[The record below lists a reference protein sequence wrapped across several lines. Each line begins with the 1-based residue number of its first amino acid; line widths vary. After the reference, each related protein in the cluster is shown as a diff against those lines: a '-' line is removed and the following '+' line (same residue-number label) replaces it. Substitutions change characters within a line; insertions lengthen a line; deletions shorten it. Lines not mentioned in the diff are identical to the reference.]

1 MSSLNLNIPH
11 KLSKEEA
18 LTRIKGLLS
27 NLKEEQKNLVS
38 DVQENWQDN
47 KGNFSF
53 KAKGFSLAGN
63 IEVNDAAVLI
73 NSDLPFAVSFF
84 KGAIGDMI
92 TKKTK
97 ELLA

>member
-1 MSSLNLNIPH
+1 MSALNLTIPH
-11 KLSKEEA
+11 NLSKEEA
-18 LTRIKGLLS
+18 LTRIKNLLS
-27 NLKEEQKNLVS
+27 NLKEEKKDIVS

-53 KAKGFSLAGN
+53 KAKGFNLAGD
-63 IEVNDAAVLI
+63 IVVNDADVEI

-84 KGAIGDMI
+84 KGAISDMI

>member
-1 MSSLNLNIPH
+1 MAALNLTIPH
-11 KLSKEEA
+11 NLSKEEA
-18 LTRIKGLLS
+18 LTRIKNLLS
-27 NLKEEQKNLVS
+27 NLKEEKKDIVS
-38 DVQENWQDN
+38 NVQENWQDN

-53 KAKGFSLAGN
+53 KAQGFNLAGD
-63 IEVNDAAVLI
+63 IVVNDADVQI

-84 KGAIGDMI
+84 KSAISDMI

>member
-11 KLSKEEA
+11 NLPKEEA
-18 LTRIKGLLS
+18 LSRIKNLLA
-27 NLKEEQKNLVS
+27 NLKEEQKNVVS

-53 KAKGFSLAGN
+53 KAKGFNLAGD
-63 IEVNDAAVLI
+63 IVVNDGDVRI

-84 KGAIGDMI
+84 KGAISDMI
-92 TKKTK
+92 TNKTK
-97 ELLA
+97 ELLK

>member
-1 MSSLNLNIPH
+1 MSSLKLNIPH
-11 KLSKEEA
+11 GLSKEEA
-18 LTRIKGLLS
+18 LTRIKNLLS
-27 NLKEEQKNLVS
+27 NLKEDKKDIVS

-53 KAKGFSLAGN
+53 KAKGFDLAGD
-63 IEVNDAAVLI
+63 IIVNDSDVQI

>member
-11 KLSKEEA
+11 NLSKEEA
-18 LTRIKGLLS
+18 LSRIKNLLAK
-27 NLKEEQKNLVS
+27 LKEDQKDVVTN
-38 DVQENWQDN
+38 VQENWQGN
-47 KGNFSF
+47 KGSFSF
-53 KAKGFSLAGN
+53 KAKGFNLAGG
-63 IEVNDAAVLI
+63 IVVNDSNVEI

-84 KGAIGDMI
+84 KGAISDMI

>member
-11 KLSKEEA
+11 NLPKDEA
-18 LTRIKGLLS
+18 LTRIKNLLA
-27 NLKEEQKNLVS
+27 NLKEEQKDIVS

-53 KAKGFSLAGN
+53 KAKGFNLAGD
-63 IEVNDAAVLI
+63 IVVNDENVQI

-97 ELLA
+97 ELLG

>member
-1 MSSLNLNIPH
+1 MSALNLTIPH
-11 KLSKEEA
+11 NLSKEEA
-18 LTRIKGLLS
+18 LTRIKNLLS
-27 NLKEEQKNLVS
+27 NLKEEKKDIVS
-38 DVQENWQDN
+38 NVQENWQDN

-53 KAKGFSLAGN
+53 KAQGFNLAGD
-63 IEVNDAAVLI
+63 IVVNDADVQI

-84 KGAIGDMI
+84 KSAISDMI

>member
-53 KAKGFSLAGN
+53 KAKGFSLAGDIVVHDSN
-63 IEVNDAAVLI
+63 VQI

-84 KGAIGDMI
+84 KGMI
-92 TKKTK
+92 SDVITQKTK

>member
-1 MSSLNLNIPH
+1 MSALNLTIPH
-11 KLSKEEA
+11 NLSKEEA
-18 LTRIKGLLS
+18 LTRIKSLLS
-27 NLKEEQKNLVS
+27 NLKEDKKDIVS

-53 KAKGFSLAGN
+53 KAKGFDLAGD
-63 IEVNDAAVLI
+63 IVVNDADVQI

-84 KGAIGDMI
+84 KGAISDMI

>member
-11 KLSKEEA
+11 SLSKEEA
-18 LTRIKGLLS
+18 LTRIKNLLS
-27 NLKEEQKNLVS
+27 NLKEEKKDIVS

-47 KGNFSF
+47 KGNFKF
-53 KAKGFSLAGN
+53 KAKGFDLAGD
-63 IEVNDAAVLI
+63 ITVNDSNVQI